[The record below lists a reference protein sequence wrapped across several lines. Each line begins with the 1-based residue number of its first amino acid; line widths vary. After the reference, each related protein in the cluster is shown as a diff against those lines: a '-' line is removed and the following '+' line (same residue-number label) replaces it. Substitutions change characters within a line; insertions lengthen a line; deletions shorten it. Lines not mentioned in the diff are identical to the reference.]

1 MIFKLIS
8 AFIAIV
14 FSYIGVF
21 KILPDF
27 YWFQSFEAQDVLIK
41 TISYQAGVFG
51 ATFLISFLLFYINDR
66 VLNAISKRATIV
78 KDSEPDRYPWIQKL
92 KLIISTLLGPYQSS
106 TDWVTHKIKIGIYL
120 FVSLIIARIISNY
133 WDDIFLYF
141 FHDSF
146 NVADPIFNLDI
157 SFFVFQLPVLSNF
170 IFGLKFIIFS
180 LLVYSLWSYLKKGF
194 FPIIFS
200 STFSLLRVHIFGLL
214 AIFFSIKIFESYLDR
229 FDLLFNQ
236 NDVFFGASY
245 TDIHVILTALK
256 IVPFLWAFVAI
267 VTVIFIIR
275 PNVKLIASTIG
286 LVALFQVVFLSI
298 VPSVIQNYVVTP
310 NEFNKEQPFISHN
323 IQYTQKAYQLD
334 TIQETP
340 INYTKSLTSFN
351 DASFK
356 NTLNNIRLWNPEPLK
371 STLKQLQEI
380 RLYYEFNNVD
390 IDRYTINGTPQQVML
405 SARELDIAQ
414 LSQQAQTWVN
424 QHLIYT
430 HGYGLCLVPVNEFNS
445 EGLPNLMIRD
455 IPPVSQIDHKITQPA
470 IYFGE
475 STNHYV
481 IANSHQKEFD
491 YPKDTGNE
499 YTHYKGSG
507 GIQLDSFLK
516 RLIYAVKLNDIKLL
530 ISQNIHSESRL
541 IYDQN
546 VHLIPRTIAPFI
558 TFDNDPYIVINENGR
573 LVWLLDGYTASAY
586 YPYATPY
593 GRRINYIRNA
603 VLATVDAYSGKTTF
617 YIKDAADPII
627 NAYAKLYP
635 NLFKSMDDM
644 PTGIKQHIRFPKDLF
659 KIVTNIYN
667 TFHMSDPQVF
677 YNKEDLWT
685 FPTETYDSD
694 TGITMEPYYMYTNN
708 PVTNALEYSI
718 MIPLTPSNKNNLVA
732 MLTASCEPDS
742 FGQLNV
748 YQFPKQETIYGPM
761 QIESRIDQNTEIS
774 KDLTLWGQV
783 GSRVIRGNLMVI
795 PYDNTIL
802 YVEPIY
808 LQATQSKLP
817 ELKRVIVALGDQV
830 TMSESIDI
838 GLSKLSQGNYTPTV
852 DDAPIQQTSSNQAPL
867 TKKIIQIYS
876 KMKESLNQSNWK
888 SFGDQFSQLDDL
900 IETLKKEP

>member
-1 MIFKLIS
+1 M
-8 AFIAIV
+8 
-14 FSYIGVF
+14 
-21 KILPDF
+21 
-27 YWFQSFEAQDVLIK
+27 
-41 TISYQAGVFG
+41 
-51 ATFLISFLLFYINDR
+51 
-66 VLNAISKRATIV
+66 
-78 KDSEPDRYPWIQKL
+78 
-92 KLIISTLLGPYQSS
+92 
-106 TDWVTHKIKIGIYL
+106 
-120 FVSLIIARIISNY
+120 
-133 WDDIFLYF
+133 
-141 FHDSF
+141 
-146 NVADPIFNLDI
+146 
-157 SFFVFQLPVLSNF
+157 
-170 IFGLKFIIFS
+170 
-180 LLVYSLWSYLKKGF
+180 
-194 FPIIFS
+194 
-200 STFSLLRVHIFGLL
+200 
-214 AIFFSIKIFESYLDR
+214 
-229 FDLLFNQ
+229 
-236 NDVFFGASY
+236 
-245 TDIHVILTALK
+245 
-256 IVPFLWAFVAI
+256 
-267 VTVIFIIR
+267 
-275 PNVKLIASTIG
+275 
-286 LVALFQVVFLSI
+286 
-298 VPSVIQNYVVTP
+298 
-310 NEFNKEQPFISHN
+310 
-323 IQYTQKAYQLD
+323 
-334 TIQETP
+334 
-340 INYTKSLTSFN
+340 
-351 DASFK
+351 
-356 NTLNNIRLWNPEPLK
+356 
-371 STLKQLQEI
+371 
-380 RLYYEFNNVD
+380 
-390 IDRYTINGTPQQVML
+390 
-405 SARELDIAQ
+405 
-414 LSQQAQTWVN
+414 
-424 QHLIYT
+424 
-430 HGYGLCLVPVNEFNS
+430 
-445 EGLPNLMIRD
+445 
-455 IPPVSQIDHKITQPA
+455 
-470 IYFGE
+470 
-475 STNHYV
+475 
-481 IANSHQKEFD
+481 
-491 YPKDTGNE
+491 
-499 YTHYKGSG
+499 
-507 GIQLDSFLK
+507 
-516 RLIYAVKLNDIKLL
+516 
-530 ISQNIHSESRL
+530 
-541 IYDQN
+541 
-546 VHLIPRTIAPFI
+546 
-558 TFDNDPYIVINENGR
+558 
-573 LVWLLDGYTASAY
+573 DGYTASAY

-617 YIKDAADPII
+617 YIKDASDPII